1 MFLKEPKHPR
11 DSQEAVADAE
21 NQMKALARRKQ
32 DHEDR
37 VALLKGY
44 IDLAEGATCTFFDAT

>member
-1 MFLKEPKHPR
+1 MFLNETPHPW
-11 DSQEAVADAE
+11 DYQEAVADAV
-21 NQMKALARRKQ
+21 NQMEAFERRKQ
-32 DHEDR
+32 DYEDR